1 MSFKSKSFYVDV
13 SKGTN
18 FSAVT
23 DAISN
28 EIGVEGDYIKVI
40 EAVSLGNGD
49 VQLTIYYRTENRTSV
64 LGFSPPPGAIVP
76 SGTDINHASILF
88 SDKIDSARL
97 TTGSFSFDGTS
108 LSTGF
113 YVESGNYIVRV
124 LLPAASRTGAGYHSV
139 EINSDK
145 LYYQNSNPIQHSAI
159 IAYNINAKASP
170 QPGMSV
176 PYTFDL
182 GRRGLIAIEGIVVT
196 KDYLPS
202 DRINQYL
209 IQKGLTSDR
218 LIVSTSIDISID
230 KVYVFFIYFK
240 TLEPQLL
247 YAYPYVYSLALD
259 TAAPREIVFVFREPL
274 DRNYTLNTN
283 GLFKLVTSYTTETNI
298 PLNKIS
304 VDNDGRTVRITTSG
318 VITSAG
324 IYDFR
329 IGALRSADGT
339 TSTRDIIYSIQVF
352 PYTIDGG
359 SVTIGSSTGITGLAG
374 GLVFDDVDQKIIK
387 VSGDGTIVVSSDHIS
402 VGTIYNVNIGNST
415 ISGGKIA
422 NGQVVKSAI
431 INGSSLYD
439 NVTFTG
445 AGSVSVTSN
454 SNTITISG
462 SASASTGGGGTG
474 ASTGL
479 TYITSGDE
487 RASLPNSIR
496 LSTDFTV
503 GTGQLYVNEGQLDHN
518 SLANLNV
525 GDPHT
530 GYIRKNM
537 LTNKGDLIVA
547 SGNSDLYRFGA
558 GSNNTILT
566 SDSTA
571 PYGVVW
577 KDLTGLGGVTGE
589 YVQRF
594 NGRTGIV
601 TGQNNDYY
609 FDQINTTGIFQDI
622 GDLVVGSGIGTGRR
636 FPVGFEG
643 QVLTSRLSDPLKV
656 RWEYMSSFGLVEEA
670 GDLTD
675 FLLPSG
681 SVQHSQ
687 VLVYNSGAISSNVT
701 GQWMNTSLLFSGG
714 LTGIYNTGT
723 NTFIVNAFSAI
734 QDSRRYSLFMM

>member
-1 MSFKSKSFYVDV
+1 MSYKSKSFYVDV
-13 SKGTN
+13 SKGAN
-18 FSAVT
+18 FGAVT
-23 DAISN
+23 DAISRD
-28 EIGVEGDYIKVI
+28 IGVEGDYIKVI

-49 VQLTIYYRTENRTSV
+49 VQLTLYYRTQNKTSV
-64 LGFSPPPGAIVP
+64 LGFSPPPGAVVP

-88 SDKIDSARL
+88 SDRIDAARL
-97 TTGSFSFDGTS
+97 VSGSFSFDGS
-108 LSTGF
+108 GIATGL

-124 LLPAASRTGAGYHSV
+124 LLPPGARTGGGYHSL

-145 LYYQNSNPIQHSAI
+145 LYYQNSNNIQHSAI
-159 IAYNINAKASP
+159 VAYNINAKASP

-182 GRRGLIAIEGIVVT
+182 GRRGLIAIEGILSD
-196 KDYLPS
+196 KNYLPA
-202 DRINQYL
+202 DRINQFL
-209 IQKGLTSDR
+209 TQKGLTSDR
-218 LIVSTSIDISID
+218 LIAATSVDVSID
-230 KVYVFFIYFK
+230 KVYIFFVYFK

-247 YAYPYVYSLALD
+247 YAYPYVYSLAID

-274 DRNYTLNTN
+274 DRNYTLNTL
-283 GLFKLVTSYTTETNI
+283 GLFKLVTSYNTETNI

-304 VDNDGRTVRITTSG
+304 VDSDGRSVRITTSG

-329 IGALRSADGT
+329 IGPLRSADGSI
-339 TSTRDIIYSIQVF
+339 STRDIIYSIQVF

-359 SVTIGSSTGITGLAG
+359 SVIIAGGSTGITGVAG
-374 GLVFDDVDQKIIK
+374 GLVFEDVDRKIIK
-387 VSGDGTIVVSSDHIS
+387 VSGDDTIIVSSDHIS
-402 VGTIYNVNIGNST
+402 VGTIYNNNIANNT

-422 NGQVVKSAI
+422 NGQVVRSTI

-439 NVTFTG
+439 NITLTG
-445 AGSVSVTSN
+445 AGSVTVFNN
-454 SNTITISG
+454 SNTVTISG
-462 SASASTGGGGTG
+462 NYGTG
-474 ASTGL
+474 AGGGAGTGIG
-479 TYITSGDE
+479 YITSGNE
-487 RASLPNSIR
+487 TATLPNSIR

-503 GTGQLYVNEGQLDHN
+503 TAQQLFINEGQLDHN

-530 GYIRKNM
+530 GYIRKSIG
-537 LTNKGDLIVA
+537 TTKGDLIVA
-547 SGNSDLYRFGA
+547 SGAGDLYRLGV
-558 GSNNTILT
+558 GSNNFILT
-566 SDSTA
+566 ADNTA
-571 PYGVVW
+571 PYGMAW
-577 KDLTGLGGVTGE
+577 KEQTGTVGGITGE
-589 YVQRF
+589 YVQSF

-687 VLVYNSGAISSNVT
+687 VLVYNSGAVSSNVT

-714 LTGIYNTGT
+714 LTAIYNTGA
-723 NTFIVNAFSAI
+723 NAFIINAFTAI
-734 QDSRRYSLFMM
+734 QDSRRYTLFMM